1 MVHVS
6 KNEECFHNICLRSFR
21 CLSGIVGSIVS
32 IIKKKKFKNLLHS
45 QSNMGHI
52 VSMELALAV
61 ASFRSYRS
69 WDRLIASIL
78 FGILIFNIIPNQVK
92 CEF

>member
-6 KNEECFHNICLRSFR
+6 KNEECLHNIYLRSFR

-32 IIKKKKFKNLLHS
+32 IMKKKKFKNLLYS
-45 QSNMGHI
+45 QSSMGPI

-61 ASFRSYRS
+61 ASFKVS
-69 WDRLIASIL
+69 
-78 FGILIFNIIPNQVK
+78 QVMG
-92 CEF
+92 